1 MLKVSLITISY
12 NSSKTIYNTLKS
24 VEKQSY
30 KNVEHIIVDG
40 RSTDNT
46 LKICYSFPHID
57 KIISE
62 PDEGVYDA
70 FNKGIES
77 AKGDIIGFLNS
88 DDIYYEEDS
97 LNYIVKNFDRETDCV
112 FGNLQYVNLKGEIVR
127 NWNSRNF
134 RKGDFKKAW
143 MPAHPTFY
151 CRKYIYEKY
160 GAYNPKYKIAGD
172 FELMLRV
179 LEKNSIKSKFID
191 RILVKMLSGGISNR
205 GINSKMQIL
214 KEEFEAFKENN
225 IKVNKLSYIIN
236 KMIKIKQ
243 FF

>member
-88 DDIYYEEDS
+88 DDVYYEEDS

>member
-88 DDIYYEEDS
+88 DDVYYEEDS
-97 LNYIVKNFDRETDCV
+97 LNYIVKNFDSETDCV

-214 KEEFEAFKENN
+214 KEEFEAFKENS

-236 KMIKIKQ
+236 KMIKIRQ

>member
-12 NSSKTIYNTLKS
+12 NSSETIYNTLKS

-62 PDEGVYDA
+62 ADEGVYDA

-88 DDIYYEEDS
+88 DDVYYEEDS
-97 LNYIVKNFDRETDCV
+97 LNHIVKNFDSITDCV

-160 GAYNPKYKIAGD
+160 GVYNPKYKIAGD

>member
-40 RSTDNT
+40 KSTDNT
-46 LKICYSFPHID
+46 LEICDSFPHIN

-62 PDEGVYDA
+62 KDEGVYDA
-70 FNKGIES
+70 FNKGIEF

-88 DDIYYEEDS
+88 DDVYYDEDS
-97 LNYIVKNFDRETDCV
+97 LNHIVKNFDSKTDCV
-112 FGNLQYVNLKGEIVR
+112 FGNLQYVNLKGRVVR
-127 NWNSRNF
+127 NWNSKIF
-134 RKGDFKKAW
+134 RKGNFKKAW

-151 CRKYIYEKY
+151 CRKNIYEKY
-160 GAYNPKYKIAGD
+160 GVYNPKYKIAGD
-172 FELMLRV
+172 FELMLRM
-179 LEKNSIKSKFID
+179 LEKKRVKSKFID
-191 RILVKMLSGGISNR
+191 RILVKMLSGGISNK

-214 KEEFEAFKENN
+214 KEEFQAFKDNN
-225 IKVNKLSYIIN
+225 IKINKLIYIIN
-236 KMIKIKQ
+236 KIAKIKQ
-243 FF
+243 YF